1 MAAWKPYVE
10 EKYEFYPDDVDFRGS
25 DDTACGAYAEYLVA
39 ALCDA
44 IKVDIVKT
52 ENKAAQAR
60 VRKATLNLEKLGKI
74 YRKETCKK

>member
-1 MAAWKPYVE
+1 MILYISLRQKLYFKDIMKE
-10 EKYEFYPDDVDFRGS
+10 LIEQIN
-25 DDTACGAYAEYLVA
+25 

-52 ENKAAQAR
+52 DNKAAQAR

>member
-1 MAAWKPYVE
+1 MILYISLRQKLYFKDIMKE
-10 EKYEFYPDDVDFRGS
+10 LIEQIN
-25 DDTACGAYAEYLVA
+25 

>member
-1 MAAWKPYVE
+1 MKE
-10 EKYEFYPDDVDFRGS
+10 LIEQIN
-25 DDTACGAYAEYLVA
+25 

-44 IKVDIVKT
+44 IIVDIVKT